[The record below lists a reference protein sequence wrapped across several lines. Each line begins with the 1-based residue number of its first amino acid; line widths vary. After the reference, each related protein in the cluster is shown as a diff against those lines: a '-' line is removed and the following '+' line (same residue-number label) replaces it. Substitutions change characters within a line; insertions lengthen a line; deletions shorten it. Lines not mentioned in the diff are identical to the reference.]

1 MTANV
6 GLDEMNDVP
15 LVGVQTGVVTVEI
28 GMEIAQK
35 KIKME
40 LS

>member
-1 MTANV
+1 MRSLYA
-6 GLDEMNDVP
+6 P

-28 GMEIAQK
+28 GMEISQK